1 MKEQT
6 FKERIELDVLNLMDA
21 ALELA
26 DIASQPIDKHGMI
39 TVGYEFIS
47 EIIQRAQRAIRI
59 VGDEL
64 SWIASGDADLSEIYP
79 EMKGGEP

>member
-6 FKERIELDVLNLMDA
+6 YKEKIELNVFNLMYS

-26 DIASQPIDKHGMI
+26 DITDQPVDEHGLI
-39 TVGYEFIS
+39 KACYKETS
-47 EIIQRAQRAIRI
+47 EAIQRVQRAAKR
-59 VGDEL
+59 VGNEL

-79 EMKGGEP
+79 ELKGGDQ